1 MKTFA
6 DAMATCTNPASHRHK
21 RRTRI
26 LSSFYVLRS
35 PGNFIRRATR
45 RGAFAILGNPAIPFA
60 QNFHHP
66 RYFRNPYQRTAPPNL
81 ARQRHRGIRAA
92 VLASIAEQKSHFKK
106 QLFARHS
113 EQFTDTRILQ
123 RRQGHSAPLQNRRN
137 PPRGLHTKFALR
149 VEEQPPSR
157 V

>member
-1 MKTFA
+1 MNRFA
-6 DAMATCTNPASHRHK
+6 NAIASCTKPASHKDK

-66 RYFRNPYQRTAPPNL
+66 GNSRNPYQRTAPPNL

-92 VLASIAEQKSHFKK
+92 VLASIAEQKSHFKE
-106 QLFARHS
+106 QWFARHS
-113 EQFTDTRILQ
+113 EQFTDTRILH
-123 RRQGHSAPLQNRRN
+123 RRQGHSPPLRNRGI
-137 PPRGLHTKFALR
+137 PRPG
-149 VEEQPPSR
+149 
-157 V
+157 